1 MALQV
6 DFKVETNTTRLYFDF
21 YETTGEYSF
30 PSNPGGYGSPNPDNL
45 SIDYAKLTITKNGS
59 TTSYTVYLT
68 TPPSTTGSYA
78 IPVYNTSMGLAAS
91 EKIPDGV
98 YLIKYEV
105 GTTDPLGNETPL
117 STNDHIVGF
126 TEGLQCCLSK
136 LRKNVTVP
144 TGSGCGCDDKLLEKI
159 ANAQAL
165 LDSICYLVGCD
176 QTDRAEAVIA
186 YLANFCTCNCSEC
199 D

>member
-6 DFKVETNTTRLYFDF
+6 NFKVETNTTRLYFDF

-30 PSNPGGYGSPNPDNL
+30 PSNPGGYGFPNQTAGD
-45 SIDYAKLTITKNGS
+45 IDWATVTITKNGS
-59 TTSYTVYLT
+59 NTPYTISTPV
-68 TPPSTTGSYA
+68 PPSTTGTYA
-78 IPVYNTSMGLAAS
+78 IPIANTDMGLAAT

-98 YLIKYEV
+98 YFIKYTV
-105 GTTDPLGNETPL
+105 GVIQNGSQIIL
-117 STNDHIVGF
+117 SSMDYVIDF
-126 TEGLQCCLSK
+126 TEGLKCCLTK
-136 LRKNVTVP
+136 LRKNVAVP
-144 TGSGCGCDDKLLEKI
+144 SGNGCGCEDKTLEKI

-176 QTDRAEAVIA
+176 QVDRAEAVIS
-186 YLANFCTCNCSEC
+186 YLANFCSCNCSEC